1 MLWITRVELP
11 AFGRFRG
18 ASFTFRQGMNL
29 VYGRNEAGKSTLV
42 AAISGTIF
50 GFRKERERFVPWA
63 GGERCEARVSFSYD
77 GREMTIARDFLTDRV
92 QAVEREGEKLLW
104 RFEGKVSPLG
114 RSSEREEY
122 LAKIEEVW
130 GFAEGDIFRNSV
142 CVGQRDLRIEGDA
155 GLTTRIKQ
163 LLSGFTELDYDAVV
177 ESLEKE
183 LFELTKRPG
192 GRSRDRELEE
202 VRARM
207 AELAEQWREASR
219 AVAELST
226 LEGTVAE
233 LRAAVEAGRAD
244 LEKGK
249 RYLER
254 VNRYHQAAAREE
266 ALRKD
271 YDRLRAEREKVED
284 LVARKHEVEERL
296 ASLGEAAGL
305 PDGAARL
312 LETWTDDSER
322 LSALEKELAGLS
334 AGMTQAGSI
343 VPLQALVFALLL
355 WAATAGAWIMLPQA
369 LLPIAGCAFAATVF
383 LVVRTVRGSQTRS
396 AEAARLQGRIDG
408 LAADATRLREELDR
422 TEADLEKRLG
432 TFDPRRVDELL
443 REIERAAVVKGEL
456 SRLESALGVLPPLES
471 VRTQEAELARE
482 LAVIRESMEAL
493 IGRGFPVMSSREYAE
508 AEDTMRRLESE
519 VAEKERL
526 CLAKEQ
532 ELAVLRKGCLDLE
545 AIAEEGEELK
555 LRETRIVRRVEAL
568 RLAVGLLRETLDEY
582 RATYLSRLGSEING
596 KLYNLTSGKYREAIL
611 DDGFALSIGVEG
623 IPRPVGALSCGA
635 QDQAYLATRLAL
647 GGILSRSR
655 KLPFLLDDPLV
666 HFDDERKAA
675 ALAALNLAASDHQV
689 ILFIHDERYLK
700 TKGAD
705 LWNRIRIDGKGQQD
719 GQLHLL

>member
-1 MLWITRVELP
+1 MLWISRVELP

-18 ASFTFRQGMNL
+18 ASFTFRPGMNL

-42 AAISGTIF
+42 SAISGTIF
-50 GFRKERERFVPWA
+50 GFRKERDRFVPWT
-63 GGERCEARVSFSYD
+63 GGERCEARVSFTYN
-77 GREMTIARDFLTDRV
+77 GREMTIARDFLSDRV
-92 QAVEREGEKLLW
+92 QAIERDGERTLW

-122 LAKIEEVW
+122 LAKIEDVW

-142 CVGQRDLRIEGDA
+142 YVGQRDLRIEGDA

-163 LLSGFTELDYDAVV
+163 LLSGFAELDYDAVV

-207 AELAEQWREASR
+207 AVLAEQWREASR
-219 AVAELST
+219 AVSELAALDGT
-226 LEGTVAE
+226 LAE
-233 LRAAVEAGRAD
+233 LRTAVATGRED

-254 VNRYHQAAAREE
+254 VSRYHEAAAREE

-271 YDRLRAEREKVED
+271 YDRIRAEREKVEA
-284 LVARKHEVEERL
+284 LTAKRQSVEERL

-305 PDGAARL
+305 PDGFART
-312 LETWTDDSER
+312 LEAWTDGSER
-322 LSALEKELAGLS
+322 LTALERELAGLS
-334 AGMTQAGSI
+334 ADRTHAGP
-343 VPLQALVFALLL
+343 VLQAPALVLALLL
-355 WAATAGAWIMLPQA
+355 WGAAAGAWF
-369 LLPIAGCAFAATVF
+369 LLPLAWLPLAGCALAVTVF
-383 LVVRTVRGSQTRS
+383 LVVRAVRAGQARS
-396 AEAARLQGRIDG
+396 AETARIQGRIDG
-408 LAADATRLREELDR
+408 LSADAVRLREELDR
-422 TEADLEKRLG
+422 TEAELETRLG
-432 TFDPRRVDELL
+432 TFDPLRVDDIL
-443 REIERAAVVKGEL
+443 REIDRAAEVRGEL
-456 SRLESALGVLPPLES
+456 SRIESALGVLPPLES
-471 VRTQEAELARE
+471 IRSQEAELARE
-482 LAVIRESMEAL
+482 LAVTRENMETL
-493 IGRGFPVMSSREYAE
+493 IGRGFPVMSPREYAV
-508 AEDTMRRLESE
+508 AEEKMRRLESE

-526 CLAKEQ
+526 CLVKEQ
-532 ELAVLRKGCLDLE
+532 ELAVVRRGSLDPE

-555 LRETRIVRRVEAL
+555 AREIRLVRRVEAL
-568 RLAVGLLRETLDEY
+568 RLAVDLLRETLDEY

-596 KLYNLTSGKYREAIL
+596 KLYNLTAGRYREAIL
-611 DDGFALSIGVEG
+611 DDGFTLSIGVEG
-623 IPRPVGALSCGA
+623 TPRPVGALSCGA

-666 HFDDERKAA
+666 HFDEERRAA
-675 ALAALNLAASDHQV
+675 ALTALNLAASDHQV
-689 ILFIHDERYLK
+689 ILLVHDERYLK
-700 TKGAD
+700 ARGAD
-705 LWNRIRIDGKGQQD
+705 LWHRIKIDTKGQQD